1 MLDAFNDLLPV
12 TKNLDLAVAYFYFS
26 GLRLVEGPITNLVER
41 GGTIR
46 LLMGNRT
53 NYTTAEVAD

>member
-26 GLRLVEGPITNLVER
+26 GLRLVEGPITNLVETR
-41 GGTIR
+41 GHNSPFDGQQNQLHDGR
-46 LLMGNRT
+46 GC
-53 NYTTAEVAD
+53 